1 MALLTLPNEDELD
14 QIEGWLSVD
23 EGRRLAY
30 LASIT
35 PAHLAIVELG
45 SWKGKSAAWLASGSR
60 AGHGA
65 HVWAVDHWIG
75 SEEHQQLF
83 WDSNASTLPEFTA
96 NLEWLGLSALV
107 TPVTG
112 RTVDVARTWQ
122 REVGLLFIDAAHD
135 YQSVKADF
143 LAWSPFVV
151 VGGWLVFHDAGS
163 PGVARV
169 IDESVRWSPEW
180 GGQNTHPPY
189 SVQRF
194 GPPAAGR

>member
-1 MALLTLPNEDELD
+1 MLTLPNEDELD

-35 PAHLAIVELG
+35 PAHQAIVELG

-60 AGHGA
+60 VGHGA

-107 TPVTG
+107 TPITG
-112 RTVDVARTWQ
+112 RTVDVARTWR

-151 VGGWLVFHDAGS
+151 AGGWLVFHDAGS
-163 PGVARV
+163 PGVAQV
-169 IDESVRWSPEW
+169 IDEYVRGNAEW

-189 SVQRF
+189 SVQRLDPTAS
-194 GPPAAGR
+194 G